1 MAAAATGNYQVL
13 SNDVPMLLKEPRIPL
28 EGGVIMEGFLEEVGS
43 FQGVLGPRLALSA
56 YGRHK
61 REKNLSVKL
70 SPQIYSPRLRVLL
83 LGKYTRTPHVHT
95 HTHTP
100 QIKR

>member
-1 MAAAATGNYQVL
+1 ML

-56 YGRHK
+56 YGR
-61 REKNLSVKL
+61 LWSMT
-70 SPQIYSPRLRVLL
+70 Q
-83 LGKYTRTPHVHT
+83 G
-95 HTHTP
+95 
-100 QIKR
+100 